1 MGLPFLLLLFLV
13 AASCSGKSNLEVPP
27 DNILALQWPK
37 NVCKVNHWT
46 GKGCEFEW
54 WTIHGWWPPKGGNV
68 NMDPYNYNKIKSL
81 QPDLDKVW
89 PELSGK
95 DTLWSH
101 EWEAHGKPAT
111 QTLTVREYFE
121 KGLNYY
127 RRVESCANVIPK
139 KAEACFRKLS
149 IVKDCIIIRK
159 ESSGKRIITE
169 ARLYL
174 K

>member
-54 WTIHGWWPPKGGNV
+54 WTIHGWWPPQGRNV
-68 NMDPYNYNKIKSL
+68 NRDPYNYNKIKTL
-81 QPDLDKVW
+81 RRILDKYWPDLSVYK
-89 PELSGK
+89 K
-95 DTLWSH
+95 LWSQQ
-101 EWEAHGKPAT
+101 WEAHGKPAT

-139 KAEACFRKLS
+139 VCNAQLMVLCCKVFVL
-149 IVKDCIIIRK
+149 
-159 ESSGKRIITE
+159 
-169 ARLYL
+169 
-174 K
+174 